1 MLWAYCTT
9 PRKSTGETP
18 FSMIYG
24 TEVVIPAKIGLCS
37 MRVLDFTL
45 EKNDT
50 KLAKDV
56 DQLEEQ

>member
-37 MRVLDFTL
+37 MRVSDFTL

-56 DQLEEQ
+56 DQLEE